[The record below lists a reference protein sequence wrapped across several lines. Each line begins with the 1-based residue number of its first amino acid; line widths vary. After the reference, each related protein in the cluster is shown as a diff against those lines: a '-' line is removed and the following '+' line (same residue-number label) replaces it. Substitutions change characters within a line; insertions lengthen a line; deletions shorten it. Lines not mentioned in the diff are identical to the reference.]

1 MIVETSR
8 LGQLEVPETEFI
20 RFEQGL
26 PGFEN
31 LKQFALLDL
40 EEGLP
45 YKWLQSV
52 EIAEIALLLVNPF
65 LFYPEYEWNLPDS
78 VQEELRLSDSSQ
90 VEVWS
95 VITLSSEL
103 KDSSI
108 NLLAPILLNRVERI
122 AKQHILHE
130 YPYQTKHPLIRS
142 EFIAADSEEQE
153 G

>member
-1 MIVETSR
+1 MIVETTR
-8 LGQLEVPETEFI
+8 LGQLDIAESQII

-31 LKQFALLDL
+31 LKQFALIDL

-52 EIAEIALLLVNPF
+52 EEAEVALLLADPF
-65 LFYPEYEWNLPDS
+65 LFYPEYEWRLPDS
-78 VQEELRLSDSSQ
+78 VQEELKLSESAQ

-95 VITLSSEL
+95 VITLASEL

-108 NLLAPILLNRVERI
+108 NLLAPILLNRAERI
-122 AKQHILHE
+122 AKQHILHDNQ
-130 YPYQTKHPLIRS
+130 YQSRHPLIRT
-142 EFIAADSEEQE
+142 EFTDAESAEEE
-153 G
+153 S